1 MRAHLRSEVHRYL
14 GRSWLTPGGA
24 GERAQ
29 EEIEHRIDDAKRK
42 LDK

>member
-14 GRSWLTPGGA
+14 GRSWLAPGGA
-24 GERAQ
+24 RELGQ
-29 EEIEHRIDDAKRK
+29 EEIERRIDDAKRK